1 MLMTMKHHLVA
12 IPRHYGILFHLLA
25 GMCICIL
32 ANYSNSSLDLLPIKF
47 FLEEINRGVFNHFF
61 DEEMKKV
68 DEIVLSQIRNQ
79 SYNQNKNN
87 QNQMK
92 VVIKKCNDVSTYEIS
107 NCTNVYIGT
116 GEVKS
121 EKKSDTDRVAKPED
135 KLYAVIGGMQET
147 APDGLQETA
156 LGGLQ
161 EAAPDG
167 LQEAAPGDMHQAAP
181 IDEMSDAGNPPGK
194 ITMEIFAQ
202 AVDKLMEKK
211 DEYGKPIMRYQK
223 QWIGIFR
230 VAADIGLVGNT
241 DYEGFCNMMN
251 KVRPEGYKKKLCKN
265 DIKKISNSFC
275 YFKPF
280 KQWSFG
286 LLMGNETERP
296 FSEMQ
301 NVAATLLGI
310 LKIEL

>member
-1 MLMTMKHHLVA
+1 MKHHLVA
-12 IPRHYGILFHLLA
+12 IPRRYGILFHLLA

-32 ANYSNSSLDLLPIKF
+32 ANYSNSTLDLLPIKF

-68 DEIVLSQIRNQ
+68 DEIVLNQIRFQNNNQ
-79 SYNQNKNN
+79 SNNQNNNNQSN

-92 VVIKKCNDVSTYEIS
+92 VVIKKCNDVSTYEIRD
-107 NCTNVYIGT
+107 CTNVYIGT
-116 GEVKS
+116 SEVKS
-121 EKKSDTDRVAKPED
+121 EKKSDTDRVAKPEG
-135 KLYAVIGGMQET
+135 KLYA
-147 APDGLQETA
+147 AP
-156 LGGLQ
+156 GGLH
-161 EAAPDG
+161 
-167 LQEAAPGDMHQAAP
+167 EAAPGDMHQAAP
-181 IDEMSDAGNPPGK
+181 IDEMNDSGNPPGT

-251 KVRPEGYKKKLCKN
+251 KARPLGYEKKLCKN

-286 LLMGNETERP
+286 LMMGNETERP

-301 NVAATLLGI
+301 NVGVTLLGI

>member
-1 MLMTMKHHLVA
+1 MKHHLVA
-12 IPRHYGILFHLLA
+12 IPRRYGILFHLLA

-32 ANYSNSSLDLLPIKF
+32 ANYSNSTLDLLPIKF

-68 DEIVLSQIRNQ
+68 DEIVLSQIRFQNNNQ
-79 SYNQNKNN
+79 SN

-92 VVIKKCNDVSTYEIS
+92 VVIKKCNDVSTYEIRD
-107 NCTNVYIGT
+107 CTNVYIGT
-116 GEVKS
+116 SEVKS
-121 EKKSDTDRVAKPED
+121 EKKSDTDRVAKPEG
-135 KLYAVIGGMQET
+135 KLYA
-147 APDGLQETA
+147 APG
-156 LGGLQ
+156 
-161 EAAPDG
+161 G

-181 IDEMSDAGNPPGK
+181 IDEMNDAGNPPGK

-251 KVRPEGYKKKLCKN
+251 KARPLGYEKKLCKN

-286 LLMGNETERP
+286 LMMGNETERP

-301 NVAATLLGI
+301 NVVVTLLGI

>member
-1 MLMTMKHHLVA
+1 MKHHLVA
-12 IPRHYGILFHLLA
+12 IPRRYGILFHLLA

-32 ANYSNSSLDLLPIKF
+32 ANYSNSTLDLLPIKF

-68 DEIVLSQIRNQ
+68 DEIVLSQIRFQNNNQ
-79 SYNQNKNN
+79 SNNQNNNNQSN

-92 VVIKKCNDVSTYEIS
+92 VVIKKCNDVSTYEIRD
-107 NCTNVYIGT
+107 CTNVYIGT
-116 GEVKS
+116 SEVKS
-121 EKKSDTDRVAKPED
+121 EKKSDTDRVAKPEG
-135 KLYAVIGGMQET
+135 KLYA
-147 APDGLQETA
+147 AP
-156 LGGLQ
+156 GGLH
-161 EAAPDG
+161 
-167 LQEAAPGDMHQAAP
+167 EAAPGDMHQAAP
-181 IDEMSDAGNPPGK
+181 IDEMNDAGNPPGT

-251 KVRPEGYKKKLCKN
+251 KARPLGFEKKLCKN

-286 LLMGNETERP
+286 LMMGNETERP

-301 NVAATLLGI
+301 NVVVTLLGI
-310 LKIEL
+310 LNIEL

>member
-1 MLMTMKHHLVA
+1 MKHHLVA
-12 IPRHYGILFHLLA
+12 IPRRYGILFHLLA

-32 ANYSNSSLDLLPIKF
+32 ANYSNSTLDLLPIKF

-68 DEIVLSQIRNQ
+68 DEIVLSQIRFQNNNNQ
-79 SYNQNKNN
+79 SN

-92 VVIKKCNDVSTYEIS
+92 VVIKKCNDVSTYEIRD
-107 NCTNVYIGT
+107 CTNVYIGT
-116 GEVKS
+116 SEVKS
-121 EKKSDTDRVAKPED
+121 EKKSDTDRVAKPEG
-135 KLYAVIGGMQET
+135 KLYA
-147 APDGLQETA
+147 APG
-156 LGGLQ
+156 
-161 EAAPDG
+161 G

-181 IDEMSDAGNPPGK
+181 IDEMNDAGNPPGT

-251 KVRPEGYKKKLCKN
+251 KARPLGYEKKLCKN

-286 LLMGNETERP
+286 LMMGNETERP

-301 NVAATLLGI
+301 NVVVTLLGI
-310 LKIEL
+310 LNIEL

>member
-1 MLMTMKHHLVA
+1 MKHHLVA
-12 IPRHYGILFHLLA
+12 IPRRYGILFHLLA

-32 ANYSNSSLDLLPIKF
+32 ANYSISTLDLLPIKF

-68 DEIVLSQIRNQ
+68 DEIVLSQIRFQNNNQ
-79 SYNQNKNN
+79 SNNQNNNNQSN

-92 VVIKKCNDVSTYEIS
+92 VVIKKCNDVSTYEIRD
-107 NCTNVYIGT
+107 CTNVYIGT
-116 GEVKS
+116 SEVKS
-121 EKKSDTDRVAKPED
+121 EKKSDTDRVAKPEG
-135 KLYAVIGGMQET
+135 KLYA
-147 APDGLQETA
+147 APG
-156 LGGLQ
+156 
-161 EAAPDG
+161 G

-181 IDEMSDAGNPPGK
+181 IDEMNDAGNPPGT

-251 KVRPEGYKKKLCKN
+251 KARPLGYEKKLCKN

-286 LLMGNETERP
+286 LMMGNETERP

-301 NVAATLLGI
+301 NVVVTLLGI
-310 LKIEL
+310 LNIEL

>member
-1 MLMTMKHHLVA
+1 MKHHLVA
-12 IPRHYGILFHLLA
+12 IPRRYGILFHLLA

-32 ANYSNSSLDLLPIKF
+32 ANYSNSTLDLLPIKF

-68 DEIVLSQIRNQ
+68 DEIVLSQIRFQNNNQ
-79 SYNQNKNN
+79 SNNQNNNNQSN

-92 VVIKKCNDVSTYEIS
+92 VVIKKCNDVSTYEIRD
-107 NCTNVYIGT
+107 CTNVYIGT
-116 GEVKS
+116 SEVKS
-121 EKKSDTDRVAKPED
+121 EKMSDTDRVAKPEG
-135 KLYAVIGGMQET
+135 KLYA
-147 APDGLQETA
+147 AP
-156 LGGLQ
+156 GGLH
-161 EAAPDG
+161 
-167 LQEAAPGDMHQAAP
+167 EAAPGDMHQAAP
-181 IDEMSDAGNPPGK
+181 IGEMNDAGNPPGT

-251 KVRPEGYKKKLCKN
+251 KARPLGYEKKLCKN

-286 LLMGNETERP
+286 LMMGNETERP

-301 NVAATLLGI
+301 NVVVTLLGI
-310 LKIEL
+310 LNIEL

>member
-1 MLMTMKHHLVA
+1 MKHHLVA
-12 IPRHYGILFHLLA
+12 IPRRYGILFHLLA

-32 ANYSNSSLDLLPIKF
+32 ANYSNSTLDLLPIKF

-68 DEIVLSQIRNQ
+68 DEIVLSQIRFQNNNQ
-79 SYNQNKNN
+79 SNNQNNNNQSN

-92 VVIKKCNDVSTYEIS
+92 VVIKKCNDVSSYEIRD
-107 NCTNVYIGT
+107 CTNVYIGT
-116 GEVKS
+116 SEVKS
-121 EKKSDTDRVAKPED
+121 EKKSDTDRVAKPEG
-135 KLYAVIGGMQET
+135 KLYA
-147 APDGLQETA
+147 APG
-156 LGGLQ
+156 
-161 EAAPDG
+161 G

-181 IDEMSDAGNPPGK
+181 IDEMNDAGNPPGT

-251 KVRPEGYKKKLCKN
+251 KARPLGYEKKLCKN

-286 LLMGNETERP
+286 LMMGNETERP

-301 NVAATLLGI
+301 NVVVTLLGI
-310 LKIEL
+310 LNIVL

>member
-1 MLMTMKHHLVA
+1 MKHHLVA
-12 IPRHYGILFHLLA
+12 IPRRYGILFHLLA

-32 ANYSNSSLDLLPIKF
+32 ANYSNSTLDLLPIKF

-68 DEIVLSQIRNQ
+68 DEIVLNQIRFQNNNQ
-79 SYNQNKNN
+79 SNNQNNNNQSN

-92 VVIKKCNDVSTYEIS
+92 VVIKKCNDVSTYEIRD
-107 NCTNVYIGT
+107 CTNVYIGT
-116 GEVKS
+116 SEVKS
-121 EKKSDTDRVAKPED
+121 EKKSDTDRVAKPEG
-135 KLYAVIGGMQET
+135 KLYA
-147 APDGLQETA
+147 AP
-156 LGGLQ
+156 GGLH
-161 EAAPDG
+161 
-167 LQEAAPGDMHQAAP
+167 EAAPGDMHQAAP
-181 IDEMSDAGNPPGK
+181 IDEMNDAGNPPGT

-251 KVRPEGYKKKLCKN
+251 KARPLGYEKKLCKN

-286 LLMGNETERP
+286 LMMGNETERP

-301 NVAATLLGI
+301 NVVVTLLRI
-310 LKIEL
+310 LNIEL

>member
-1 MLMTMKHHLVA
+1 MKHHLVA
-12 IPRHYGILFHLLA
+12 IPRRYGILFHLLA

-32 ANYSNSSLDLLPIKF
+32 ANYSNSTLDLLPIKF

-68 DEIVLSQIRNQ
+68 DEIVLNQIRFQNNNQ
-79 SYNQNKNN
+79 SNNQNNNNQSN

-92 VVIKKCNDVSTYEIS
+92 VVIKKCNDVSTYEIRD
-107 NCTNVYIGT
+107 CTNVYIGT
-116 GEVKS
+116 SEVKS
-121 EKKSDTDRVAKPED
+121 EKKSDTDRVAKPEG
-135 KLYAVIGGMQET
+135 KLYA
-147 APDGLQETA
+147 AP
-156 LGGLQ
+156 GGLH
-161 EAAPDG
+161 
-167 LQEAAPGDMHQAAP
+167 EAAPGDMHQAAP
-181 IDEMSDAGNPPGK
+181 IDEMNDAGNPPGT

-251 KVRPEGYKKKLCKN
+251 KARPLGYEKKLCKN

-286 LLMGNETERP
+286 LMMGNETERP

-301 NVAATLLGI
+301 NVVVTLLGI
-310 LKIEL
+310 LNIEL

>member
-1 MLMTMKHHLVA
+1 MKHHLVA
-12 IPRHYGILFHLLA
+12 IPRRYGILFHLLA

-32 ANYSNSSLDLLPIKF
+32 ANYSNSTLDLLPIKF

-68 DEIVLSQIRNQ
+68 DEIVLNQIRFQNNNQ
-79 SYNQNKNN
+79 SNNQNNNNQSN

-92 VVIKKCNDVSTYEIS
+92 VVIKKCNDVSTYEIRD
-107 NCTNVYIGT
+107 CTNVYIGT
-116 GEVKS
+116 CEVKS
-121 EKKSDTDRVAKPED
+121 EKKSDTDRVAKPEG
-135 KLYAVIGGMQET
+135 KLYA
-147 APDGLQETA
+147 APG
-156 LGGLQ
+156 
-161 EAAPDG
+161 G

-181 IDEMSDAGNPPGK
+181 IDEMNDAGNPPGT

-241 DYEGFCNMMN
+241 DYEVFCNMMN
-251 KVRPEGYKKKLCKN
+251 KARPLGYEKKLCKN

-286 LLMGNETERP
+286 LMMGNETERP

-301 NVAATLLGI
+301 NVVVTLLGI

>member
-1 MLMTMKHHLVA
+1 
-12 IPRHYGILFHLLA
+12 
-25 GMCICIL
+25 
-32 ANYSNSSLDLLPIKF
+32 LPIKF

-68 DEIVLSQIRNQ
+68 DEIVLSQIRFQNNNQ
-79 SYNQNKNN
+79 SNNQNNNNQSN

-92 VVIKKCNDVSTYEIS
+92 VVIKKCNDVSTYEIRD
-107 NCTNVYIGT
+107 CTNVYIGT
-116 GEVKS
+116 SEVKS
-121 EKKSDTDRVAKPED
+121 EKKSDTDRVAKPEG
-135 KLYAVIGGMQET
+135 KLYA
-147 APDGLQETA
+147 APG
-156 LGGLQ
+156 
-161 EAAPDG
+161 G

-181 IDEMSDAGNPPGK
+181 IDEMNDAGNPPGK

-251 KVRPEGYKKKLCKN
+251 KARPLGYEKKLCKN

-286 LLMGNETERP
+286 LMMGNETERP

-301 NVAATLLGI
+301 NVVVTLLGI

>member
-1 MLMTMKHHLVA
+1 MKHHLVA
-12 IPRHYGILFHLLA
+12 IPRRYGILFHLLA
-25 GMCICIL
+25 GMCICICIL
-32 ANYSNSSLDLLPIKF
+32 ANYSNSTLDLLPIKF

-68 DEIVLSQIRNQ
+68 DEIVLNQIRFQNNNQ
-79 SYNQNKNN
+79 SNNQNNNNQSN

-92 VVIKKCNDVSTYEIS
+92 VVIKKCNDVSTYEIRD
-107 NCTNVYIGT
+107 CTNVYIGT
-116 GEVKS
+116 SEVKS
-121 EKKSDTDRVAKPED
+121 EKKSDTDRVAKPEG
-135 KLYAVIGGMQET
+135 KLYA
-147 APDGLQETA
+147 APG
-156 LGGLQ
+156 
-161 EAAPDG
+161 G

-181 IDEMSDAGNPPGK
+181 IDEMNDAGNPPGK

-251 KVRPEGYKKKLCKN
+251 KARPLGYEKKLCKN

-286 LLMGNETERP
+286 LMMGNETERP

-301 NVAATLLGI
+301 NVVVTLLGI

>member
-1 MLMTMKHHLVA
+1 MYSAFLYSDTLYTLYEVWSLQTILLILLSFAPHGSRFANVSNFYWTLM
-12 IPRHYGILFHLLA
+12 
-25 GMCICIL
+25 
-32 ANYSNSSLDLLPIKF
+32 NQN
-47 FLEEINRGVFNHFF
+47 NN
-61 DEEMKKV
+61 
-68 DEIVLSQIRNQ
+68 NQ
-79 SYNQNKNN
+79 SN

-92 VVIKKCNDVSTYEIS
+92 VVIKKCNDVSTYEIRD
-107 NCTNVYIGT
+107 CTNVYIGT
-116 GEVKS
+116 SEVKS
-121 EKKSDTDRVAKPED
+121 EKKSDTDRVAKPEG
-135 KLYAVIGGMQET
+135 KLYA
-147 APDGLQETA
+147 APG
-156 LGGLQ
+156 
-161 EAAPDG
+161 G

-181 IDEMSDAGNPPGK
+181 IDEMNDAGNPPGK

-251 KVRPEGYKKKLCKN
+251 KARPLGYEKKLCKN

-286 LLMGNETERP
+286 LMMGNETERP

-301 NVAATLLGI
+301 NVVVTLLGI

>member
-1 MLMTMKHHLVA
+1 MKHHLVA
-12 IPRHYGILFHLLA
+12 IPRRYGILFHLLA

-32 ANYSNSSLDLLPIKF
+32 ANYSNSTLDLLPIKF

-68 DEIVLSQIRNQ
+68 DEIVLSQIRFQNNNQ
-79 SYNQNKNN
+79 SNNQNNNNQSN

-92 VVIKKCNDVSTYEIS
+92 VVIKKCNDVSTYEIRD
-107 NCTNVYIGT
+107 CTNVYIET
-116 GEVKS
+116 SEVKS
-121 EKKSDTDRVAKPED
+121 EKKSDTDRVAKPEG
-135 KLYAVIGGMQET
+135 KLYA
-147 APDGLQETA
+147 APG
-156 LGGLQ
+156 
-161 EAAPDG
+161 G

-181 IDEMSDAGNPPGK
+181 IDEMNDAGNPPGT

-251 KVRPEGYKKKLCKN
+251 KARPLGYEKKLCKN

-286 LLMGNETERP
+286 LMMGNETERP

-301 NVAATLLGI
+301 NVVVTLLGI
-310 LKIEL
+310 LNIEL

>member
-1 MLMTMKHHLVA
+1 MKHHLVA
-12 IPRHYGILFHLLA
+12 IPRRYGILFHLLA

-32 ANYSNSSLDLLPIKF
+32 ANYSNSTLDLLPIKF

-68 DEIVLSQIRNQ
+68 DEIVLSQIRFQNNNQ
-79 SYNQNKNN
+79 SNNQNNNNQSN

-92 VVIKKCNDVSTYEIS
+92 VVIKKCNDVSTYEIRD
-107 NCTNVYIGT
+107 CTNVYIGT
-116 GEVKS
+116 DEVKS
-121 EKKSDTDRVAKPED
+121 EKKSGTDRVAKPEG
-135 KLYAVIGGMQET
+135 KLYA
-147 APDGLQETA
+147 APG
-156 LGGLQ
+156 
-161 EAAPDG
+161 G

-181 IDEMSDAGNPPGK
+181 IDEMNDAGNPPGT

-251 KVRPEGYKKKLCKN
+251 KVRPLGYEKKLCKN

-286 LLMGNETERP
+286 LLVGNETERP

-301 NVAATLLGI
+301 NVVVTLLGI
-310 LKIEL
+310 LNIEL

>member
-1 MLMTMKHHLVA
+1 MTMKHHLVA
-12 IPRHYGILFHLLA
+12 IPRRYGILFHLLA

-32 ANYSNSSLDLLPIKF
+32 ANYSNSTLDLLPIKF

-68 DEIVLSQIRNQ
+68 DEIVLNQIRFQNNNQ
-79 SYNQNKNN
+79 SNNQNNNNQSN

-92 VVIKKCNDVSTYEIS
+92 VVIKKCNDVSTYEIRD
-107 NCTNVYIGT
+107 CTNVYIGT
-116 GEVKS
+116 SEVKS
-121 EKKSDTDRVAKPED
+121 EKKSDTDRVAKPEG
-135 KLYAVIGGMQET
+135 KLYA
-147 APDGLQETA
+147 APG
-156 LGGLQ
+156 
-161 EAAPDG
+161 G

-181 IDEMSDAGNPPGK
+181 IDEMNDAGNPPGK

-202 AVDKLMEKK
+202 AVDKLMEEK

-251 KVRPEGYKKKLCKN
+251 KARPLGYEKKLCKN

-286 LLMGNETERP
+286 LMMGNETERP

-301 NVAATLLGI
+301 NVVVTLLGI

>member
-1 MLMTMKHHLVA
+1 MTMKHHLVA

-32 ANYSNSSLDLLPIKF
+32 ANYSNSTLDLLPIKF

-68 DEIVLSQIRNQ
+68 DEIVLSQIRFQNNNQ
-79 SYNQNKNN
+79 SNNQNNNNQSN

-92 VVIKKCNDVSTYEIS
+92 VVIKKCNDVSTYEIRD
-107 NCTNVYIGT
+107 CTNVYIGT
-116 GEVKS
+116 SEVKS
-121 EKKSDTDRVAKPED
+121 EKKSDTDRVAKPEG
-135 KLYAVIGGMQET
+135 KLYA
-147 APDGLQETA
+147 AP
-156 LGGLQ
+156 GGLH
-161 EAAPDG
+161 
-167 LQEAAPGDMHQAAP
+167 EAAPGDMHQAAP
-181 IDEMSDAGNPPGK
+181 IDEMNDAGNPPGT

-251 KVRPEGYKKKLCKN
+251 KTRPLGYEKKLCKN

-286 LLMGNETERP
+286 LMMGNETERP

-301 NVAATLLGI
+301 NVVVTLLGI
-310 LKIEL
+310 LNIEL

>member
-1 MLMTMKHHLVA
+1 MKHHLVA
-12 IPRHYGILFHLLA
+12 IPRRYGILFHLLA

-32 ANYSNSSLDLLPIKF
+32 ANYSNSTLDLLPIKF

-68 DEIVLSQIRNQ
+68 DEIVLSQIRFQNNNQ
-79 SYNQNKNN
+79 SNNQNNNNQSN

-92 VVIKKCNDVSTYEIS
+92 VVIKKCNDVSTYEIRD
-107 NCTNVYIGT
+107 CTNVYIGT
-116 GEVKS
+116 SEVKS
-121 EKKSDTDRVAKPED
+121 EKKSDTDRVAKPEG
-135 KLYAVIGGMQET
+135 KLYA
-147 APDGLQETA
+147 APG
-156 LGGLQ
+156 
-161 EAAPDG
+161 G

-181 IDEMSDAGNPPGK
+181 IDEMNDAGNPLGT

-251 KVRPEGYKKKLCKN
+251 KARPLGYEKKLCKN

-286 LLMGNETERP
+286 LMMGNETERP

-301 NVAATLLGI
+301 NVVVTLLGI
-310 LKIEL
+310 LNIEL